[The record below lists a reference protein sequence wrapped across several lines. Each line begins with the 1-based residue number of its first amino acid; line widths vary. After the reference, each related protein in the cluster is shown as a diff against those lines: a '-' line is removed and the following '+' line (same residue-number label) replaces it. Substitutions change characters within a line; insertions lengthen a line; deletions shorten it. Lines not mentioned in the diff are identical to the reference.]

1 MTTPIG
7 SLLSLPTTD
16 RHQVPRLAVG
26 IVIPGFEKEKEM
38 KKKDSQITAG
48 LASNRR
54 SFLKKGVAAAGA
66 ATMGV
71 GLLNSPA
78 RAFAHG
84 DDGSSGQINRGDAA
98 ILGFLPAL
106 ETIEADLWRQYAELG
121 GAVNQ
126 PGASPIDLPFPTGLA
141 GTYITALQ
149 QLDG

>member
-48 LASNRR
+48 LSSNRR

-78 RAFAHG
+78 SALAAGEFGNGR
-84 DDGSSGQINRGDAA
+84 INRGDAA
-98 ILGFLPAL
+98 ILRFLQAL
-106 ETIEADLWRQYAELG
+106 ETIEAD
-121 GAVNQ
+121 
-126 PGASPIDLPFPTGLA
+126 
-141 GTYITALQ
+141 
-149 QLDG
+149 